1 MSAVPSPVATLAVP
15 SSTEIPA
22 PLLPLLSSLSSFFMT
37 IQHLFNRIPGSP
49 IIVRYIKS
57 SYQNDPWRSLLE
69 VLLLAF
75 AIRTVLKGRTRG
87 EGEGKSFIKLTDKEI
102 DELVDEWQPMPL
114 VDEPS
119 EVDNFTLQT
128 VPTIYGP
135 NGLKVKT
142 SPNGKTVMN
151 LATPNWCGFIESEK
165 MKEVAIDTL
174 KHYGVG
180 TCGPSGF
187 YGTIDI
193 HQKCEADLANFLGTE
208 ASIIY
213 SQSFALVS
221 SVIPAF
227 AKRGDIIVAD
237 RGVNFGIHK
246 GLQISRSQIKWYAH
260 GDMKDLERV
269 LQNVERERKR
279 KGGKLTKKFIVA
291 EGIFENDGM
300 MLDLPKVI
308 ELKKKYKY
316 RLILDEC
323 QSFGMIG
330 AHGRGLTE
338 HYGVP
343 ATEVDMLL
351 GSMSNGLATGGGFCA
366 GSSVVC
372 SHQRINSSASVFSA
386 SLPAMLATT
395 ASAAVDILKSQP
407 SLMAS
412 LHSNVLL
419 FRQQLAKLE
428 PVIPNL
434 TPPSPGSS
442 AAQSDSALMPPPP
455 VPNKDAIIS
464 IPSHPSSGLIHIFL
478 LNPPETMVEEESLL
492 QEVVDEVMNTS
503 SILIT
508 RARRL
513 RGQEVFEPEPSLKI
527 CISGAMSKKDVEFA
541 GKALKAALI
550 KICGKRR

>member
-1 MSAVPSPVATLAVP
+1 MDSLPSPVPTVAAP
-15 SSTEIPA
+15 GSTEFPA
-22 PLLPLLSSLSSFFMT
+22 PLLPLLSSLSSLFFT
-37 IQHLFNRIPGSP
+37 IHDLFNRIPGSP
-49 IIVRYIKS
+49 ILVRYIKS

-69 VLLLAF
+69 VLLVAF
-75 AIRTVLKGRTRG
+75 ALRTVLKGRTRS
-87 EGEGKSFIKLTDKEI
+87 EGQGKSFIKLTEKEI
-102 DELVDEWQPMPL
+102 DELVDEWQPVPL
-114 VDEPS
+114 ADAPTAVDT
-119 EVDNFTLQT
+119 FTLQS
-128 VPTIYGP
+128 VPTICGP

-142 SPNGKTVMN
+142 SPNGKQLLN
-151 LATPNWCGFIESEK
+151 LVTPNWCDFIESEK

-174 KHYGVG
+174 KQYGVG

-187 YGTIDI
+187 YGTIDV
-193 HQKCEADLANFLGTE
+193 HQRFEADLAKFLGTE

-213 SQSFALVS
+213 SQAFALVS

-338 HYGVP
+338 YYGVP
-343 ATEVDMLL
+343 ATEVDMIL
-351 GSMSNGLATGGGFCA
+351 GSMANGLATGGGFCA
-366 GSSVVC
+366 GSHVVC

-395 ASAAVDILKSQP
+395 ASAALDVLRNQP
-407 SLMAS
+407 SLLTS
-412 LHSNVLL
+412 LQANVLI

-428 PVIPNL
+428 PVLPTL
-434 TPPSPGSS
+434 SPPSPASG
-442 AAQSDSALMPPPP
+442 SDSALMPPPAI
-455 VPNKDAIIS
+455 PNKDALIS
-464 IPSHPSSGLIHIFL
+464 IPSHPSSALIHIFL
-478 LNPPETMVEEESLL
+478 LDPPETLEEEESLL
-492 QEVVDEVMNTS
+492 QDIVDEAAATS

-527 CISGAMSKKDVEFA
+527 CISGAMNRKDVENA
-541 GKALKAALI
+541 GRGLKAAI
-550 KICGKRR
+550 VKVCSKRR